1 MKPTITNLKYI
12 TQTTL
17 RSYYD
22 IYFKLKLMLSYEI
35 YSKITPYKV
44 QSKDNKGKIKNLT
57 EVSIMNK
64 VLITRDINFDNQ
76 TEILGKFRIL
86 EGLPTNL
93 KIMYS
98 NIIIV
103 VNDDLS
109 PLNIKSD
116 EIKWY
121 SIIDRE
127 NIDKHKGVYSRFNFI
142 LPSTLYC
149 SMSLNKLMLILSN
162 NNLSD
167 GIGK

>member
-116 EIKWY
+116 EIK
-121 SIIDRE
+121 
-127 NIDKHKGVYSRFNFI
+127 
-142 LPSTLYC
+142 
-149 SMSLNKLMLILSN
+149 
-162 NNLSD
+162 
-167 GIGK
+167 